1 MYPILD
7 VGPLAVQLPGLL
19 LLLGFWL
26 GLSLSGRRARAAG
39 LSEDMIFSAGMVAL
53 LAGLVGA
60 RLGYVGAHW
69 SAYEGDRLGMLAFT
83 SGALSTSAGLLA
95 GLGAAAF
102 YLRIHHPPTRVLLDA
117 LAPGLALTLAF
128 VSLAD
133 FSSGS
138 AFGEVCDLPW
148 AIELWGARRHPAQ
161 VYEMLAALM
170 ALGALALAWPARNRS
185 WFYDGF
191 FFLLFLLIF
200 GAARLFFDAFRADPW
215 LLPGGL
221 RAVQVLGLGAV
232 LSSLWLMSQQV
243 VEYD

>member
-1 MYPILD
+1 MHPILD
-7 VGPLAVQLPGLL
+7 IGPLAVQLPGLL

-26 GLSLSGRRARAAG
+26 GLSLGGRRARAAG
-39 LSEDMIFSAGMVAL
+39 LSEDVIFSAGMLAL
-53 LAGLVGA
+53 LAGLLGA
-60 RLGYVGAHW
+60 RLGYVGLHW
-69 SAYEGDRLGMLAFT
+69 NAYQGDRWGMLAPT
-83 SGALSTSAGLLA
+83 SGALSTPAGLLV
-95 GLGAAAF
+95 GLGVAAF
-102 YLRIHHPPTRVLLDA
+102 YLRIHRPSARVLLDA

-133 FSSGS
+133 LSSGS
-138 AFGEVCDLPW
+138 AYGEVCDLPW
-148 AIELWGARRHPAQ
+148 AIELWGARRHPTQ

-170 ALGALALAWPARNRS
+170 ALGALALAWPARNRP

-191 FFLLFLLIF
+191 FFLLFLLTF

-215 LLPGGL
+215 LLPGGW

-243 VEYD
+243 VEHD